1 MALLNLSQDR
11 MQSSWHIEIIASE
24 REDRGRRKKSFAV
37 AIFNYAS
44 GVNDSLMVR

>member
-1 MALLNLSQDR
+1 

-37 AIFNYAS
+37 AIFKYANE
-44 GVNDSLMVR
+44 VNDSLMVR